1 VANGKERAGAGTV
14 AKVAPTAADLTQRFL
29 IEHADVKR
37 KASMVREHHPVLDH
51 VIVPALDEKG

>member
-1 VANGKERAGAGTV
+1 MAKNGQGVGAV

-51 VIVPALDEKG
+51 IIVPTLGEKG